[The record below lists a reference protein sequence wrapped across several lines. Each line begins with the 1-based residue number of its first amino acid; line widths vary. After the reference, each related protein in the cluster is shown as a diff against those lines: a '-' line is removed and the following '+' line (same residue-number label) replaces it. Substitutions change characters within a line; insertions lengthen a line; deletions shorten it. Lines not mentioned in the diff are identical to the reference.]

1 MRKIPQCIK
10 GTVAILVLF
19 YAWSYAIEVD
29 SMYYPENNHTRHTN
43 AHSPDHQPEYGLCY
57 ACDAELTPDG
67 DMYEPDLIC
76 PNHKCDQSPYYV
88 EDSND

>member
-1 MRKIPQCIK
+1 MRKIPQFIK
-10 GTVAILVLF
+10 NTVAILVLF

-29 SMYYPENNHTRHTN
+29 SMYYHNQSRHSN
-43 AHSPDHQPEYGLCY
+43 AQSPDYISEHGLCF

-76 PNHKCDQSPYYV
+76 PNHECEQSPYYV
-88 EDSND
+88 EDSNE